1 MQRLTVILASILAAL
16 LLVGAFVGGYFAGK
30 GRRPQPSVVVQT
42 DTIVFR
48 DTVTKIQPEYITKET
63 VRKELVY
70 LKDTVRVHDSVYV
83 VMEVE
88 KRVYE
93 DSNYRAVV
101 SGIRPSLDEISVYP
115 KTQVIT
121 TTVTQTIEVPVKTP
135 KPWGVGV
142 QAGFGGQYGISSKR
156 VDYGPY
162 IGVGI
167 SYNIIR
173 W

>member
-1 MQRLTVILASILAAL
+1 MNKTSIILTAVLAAIL
-16 LLVGAFVGGYFAGK
+16 VVGAFVGGWFAGK
-30 GRRPQPSVVVQT
+30 GRRPQPSIVVQT

-48 DTVTKIQPEYITKET
+48 DTITQYKPEYITKT
-63 VRKELVY
+63 VVRKELVEVA
-70 LKDTVRVHDSVYV
+70 DTMTIHDTAYIALPI
-83 VMEVE
+83 ERKE
-88 KRVYE
+88 YR
-93 DSNYRAVV
+93 DSNYYAVV
-101 SGIRPSLDEISVYP
+101 TGYRPELEQITVYP

-121 TTVTQTIEVPVKTP
+121 NTITQTIEVPVKKP
-135 KPWGVGV
+135 KPWGIGV
-142 QAGFGGQYGISSKR
+142 QAGFGGQYGITSKR